1 MANLKK
7 WTIALLIAIS
17 NLVSGQDR
25 FCFTRA
31 EAEAMAYRDLR
42 ATKLENDSIEMAKA
56 IERKNNEIAIHKS
69 IENDL
74 KEQNKAQTI
83 LANNYKQT
91 AYDFQA
97 KYTKS
102 QDKVKRRGGIIIG
115 SLTVNILFITI
126 VAIKVL

>member
-1 MANLKK
+1 
-7 WTIALLIAIS
+7 
-17 NLVSGQDR
+17 
-25 FCFTRA
+25 
-31 EAEAMAYRDLR
+31 MAYRDLR

-83 LANNYKQT
+83 LASNYKQT

-115 SLTVNILFITI
+115 SVTVNILFITI